1 MFLIFSKMT
10 TTNIV
15 FFSSPKYCTVIGTY
29 FKVKGEGW
37 VELTGDSGRIAMKW
51 NCLWV
56 NRHAPSIRFHLRL
69 KVLIRPLSHG
79 EDLGCHGRVTTNQSL
94 HNNAALFCVAELL
107 GDGARIP
114 AAGSEG
120 RSLASVK
127 PSGKSLTFA
136 TPRWSGV
143 TAK

>member
-1 MFLIFSKMT
+1 MGGVHWGFGKDSDEMKLPLGQPPCAFNS
-10 TTNIV
+10 V
-15 FFSSPKYCTVIGTY
+15 PRAA
-29 FKVKGEGW
+29 KG
-37 VELTGDSGRIAMKW
+37 SY
-51 NCLWV
+51 
-56 NRHAPSIRFHLRL
+56 PSAQPRRGSW
-69 KVLIRPLSHG
+69 LSRSRDN
-79 EDLGCHGRVTTNQSL
+79 ESI
-94 HNNAALFCVAELL
+94 HNNAALFCVAKLP
-107 GDGARIP
+107 GDGSRIP